1 MSLQYSNVKKRENIA
16 FLSVYQFLPFQKNI
30 LVQNTCYWLLAT
42 ISTKNTKPA
51 KSQSI
56 EAYIGKTNFMHKH
69 FCRLFLIFHVFFSL
83 FLAPK
88 EFCFC
93 HTKNVIFQLSN
104 ADLPLIFMKPA
115 AAAVH
120 KRAVD

>member
-1 MSLQYSNVKKRENIA
+1 M
-16 FLSVYQFLPFQKNI
+16 F
-30 LVQNTCYWLLAT
+30 
-42 ISTKNTKPA
+42 
-51 KSQSI
+51 
-56 EAYIGKTNFMHKH
+56 
-69 FCRLFLIFHVFFSL
+69 FFSL

-120 KRAVD
+120 KRALLDDVDMAGGVGLTKYPKSVHMVIE